1 MSSNEWFARRTAGAP
16 RLGVLGVVVSLALAC
31 TAAPPNA
38 TGPGSSPSAAAST
51 GESLPPGASPTPAAT
66 SPLYGQPP
74 PVDPCSLLTD
84 GEVRTVLSESTTRA
98 PQETSGGAAASCIY
112 TTDKPLSRVAV
123 TVIKTVQT
131 PLGFARRRETF
142 GNAVRTIPAMGDGA
156 YVIIFG
162 GTVTVTVLKDGVE
175 LYIDVS
181 KDGRIGEQIL
191 EPALALMERA
201 VTRFP
206 TASPAP

>member
-1 MSSNEWFARRTAGAP
+1 MARR
-16 RLGVLGVVVSLALAC
+16 VSLGLVCSLAMVTVAC
-31 TAAPPNA
+31 TAAPPRA
-38 TGPGSSPSAAAST
+38 TGGATSPPVSASASA
-51 GESLPPGASPTPAAT
+51 SLPPGVSPGPEAT
-66 SPLYGQPP
+66 SPLYGEPP

-84 GEVRTVLSESTTRA
+84 GEVRTVLSESTTRTS
-98 PQETSGGAAASCIY
+98 QETSGGAAASCIY

-162 GTVTVTVLKDGVE
+162 GTVTVTALKDGVE

-181 KDGRIGEQIL
+181 KDGRGVEQIL